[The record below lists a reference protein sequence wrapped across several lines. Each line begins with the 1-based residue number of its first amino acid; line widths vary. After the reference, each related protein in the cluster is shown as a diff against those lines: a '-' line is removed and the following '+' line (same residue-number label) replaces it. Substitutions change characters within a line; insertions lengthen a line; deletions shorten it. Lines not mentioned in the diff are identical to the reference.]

1 MTTSTVHETKFN
13 GKLLWIGLAVV
24 ALIAGG
30 VWFAVNTGPGV
41 ENATTAGTESNSGN
55 LEPAP
60 IAGHPAP
67 GFALFNIDGQEVNLS
82 DFQGKPVIINF
93 WATWCGPCRVEMPH
107 LQEAFAEHQGDVVV
121 LGVNLR
127 DRDDPDAVPGFVEEF
142 GLTFP
147 VVLDT
152 EAGDIAKTYKVF
164 GQPASVFVK
173 PDGTI
178 HELFYGPINKNYID
192 TKISEMSSS

>member
-1 MTTSTVHETKFN
+1 M
-13 GKLLWIGLAVV
+13 
-24 ALIAGG
+24 IA
-30 VWFAVNTGPGV
+30 FNTGTGV
-41 ENATTAGTESNSGN
+41 ENATNPDITTGN

-67 GFALFNIDGQEVNLS
+67 DFTLPGVEGQEISLS

-107 LQEAFAEHQGDVVV
+107 LQEAFAENQENVVV

-127 DRDDPDAVPGFVEEF
+127 DRDDPDAVPGFLEEF

-152 EAGDIAKTYKVF
+152 DAGDVAKTYKVF
-164 GQPASVFVK
+164 GQPASIFVN
-173 PDGTI
+173 PDGTV
-178 HELFYGPINKNYID
+178 HEVFYGPINKKFID
-192 TKISEMSSS
+192 TKISEMLSS